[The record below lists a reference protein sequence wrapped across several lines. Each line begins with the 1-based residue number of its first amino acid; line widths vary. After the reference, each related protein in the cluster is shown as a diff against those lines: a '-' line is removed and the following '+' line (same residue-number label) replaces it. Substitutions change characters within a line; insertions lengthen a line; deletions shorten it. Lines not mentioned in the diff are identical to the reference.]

1 MNRNILFGALLLV
14 IIGAGCA
21 RNPMPV
27 PYPQPTG
34 PAEPVETT
42 GEISGPSFDEDA
54 APIKQGPPPM
64 AAPDLAEGADDLS
77 KMDPK
82 YKPLSAGFVNDRIR
96 FYQNKLE
103 LWKQADQQA
112 AITNLDAE
120 QTQVMVNCF
129 RDLQTILGGYQTM
142 RSQIFEQG
150 GAADALNL
158 EYMIGLQRQDIAF
171 LESRCA
177 EMLARA
183 GDQETDLFAS
193 QGGDFTGIEQRINE
207 LYEAGDYDQVVQA
220 WTEMPS
226 YQKDGVKRETA
237 LAYADALIYLN
248 DPAGAAEAYELVVDS
263 LVSQTGQQEDLLTLR
278 RRLGDLYAAAG
289 DFFAAET
296 QYEQLLKEYAEIGRV
311 ENWAKLQLS
320 MLERSMKGSPEL
332 ADYSELLRGYLGFVP
347 SRDGYGVVYKAEQ
360 FLQQYPYSPVS
371 PNVDII
377 KDEATSVADQW
388 FFGSI
393 AEADLLVETKKFDE
407 AIALLQRIPQGKLSP
422 ENLQQLKE
430 KLDSLVLAEAVERE
444 TVKIEKMQALQ
455 STWNQGAS
463 FAESGDYDAA
473 IAVFSELKGTE
484 YNDRAQERIDE
495 LSLTAAKIERR
506 RAADLFVR
514 SMKTDDLENR
524 KELLVESRQVLKDIL
539 KKYPD
544 VEVVEKV
551 EGNVRT
557 VEKKMNEL
565 DPMLLPDLVEKEK
578 QQELLQEPEFDGF
591 DTEPVDPSAPQE
603 LPTRQSLPVLPPQS

>member
-1 MNRNILFGALLLV
+1 MNRNLLFGALILA

-21 RNPMPV
+21 RKPVPV
-27 PYPQPTG
+27 PYPQPTD
-34 PAEPVETT
+34 PAEPVGATSEV
-42 GEISGPSFDEDA
+42 SGPSFDEDA
-54 APIKQGPPPM
+54 FPVKQGPPPL
-64 AAPDLAEGADDLS
+64 AAPDLSEGVDDLS
-77 KMDPK
+77 QMDPK
-82 YKPLSAGFVNDRIR
+82 YKPLSAGYVNDRIR
-96 FYQNKLE
+96 FYQEKLE

-120 QTQVMVNCF
+120 QTRVMVNCF
-129 RDLQTILGGYQTM
+129 RDLQTVLGGYQNLHN
-142 RSQIFEQG
+142 QIFEQG
-150 GAADALNL
+150 RAPDSLNL
-158 EYMIGLQRQDIAF
+158 EYIIGLQRQDIAF

-177 EMLARA
+177 QLLANS
-183 GDQETDLFAS
+183 GDQGMGLFAN
-193 QGGDFTGIEQRINE
+193 QGEDFSSIDQRINE
-207 LYEAGDYDQVVQA
+207 LYEAGAYDQVVQA
-220 WTEMPS
+220 WSDLPS
-226 YQKDGVKRETA
+226 YQKDGVNRKTA

-248 DPAGAAEAYELVVDS
+248 DPAGAAEAYEQVIDS
-263 LVSQTGQQEDLLTLR
+263 LVSRTDQQEDLLSLR
-278 RRLGDLYAAAG
+278 RRLGDLHAAAG
-289 DFFAAET
+289 NFFAAET
-296 QYEQLLKEYAEIGRV
+296 QYEQLLKDYVEVGRV

-332 ADYSELLRGYLGFVP
+332 TDYSELLRGYLGFVP
-347 SRDGYGVVYKAEQ
+347 SRDGYSIVYKAEQ

-377 KDEATSVADQW
+377 KDETRSVADQW
-388 FFGSI
+388 FFGRI

-407 AIALLQRIPQGKLSP
+407 AITLLQSIPQDKLSP
-422 ENLQQLKE
+422 ENLQRLKE
-430 KLDSLVLAEAVERE
+430 KLDRLVLAEAVERE
-444 TVKIEKMQALQ
+444 TEKIEKMQALQ
-455 STWNQGAS
+455 STWNEGVS
-463 FAESGDYDAA
+463 LAESGDYDAA

-484 YNDRAQERIDE
+484 YSDRAQERIDD

-524 KELLVESRQVLKDIL
+524 KALLVESRQVLKDIL

-544 VEVVEKV
+544 VEVSAKV

-565 DPMLLPDLVEKEK
+565 DPMLLPELVEKEK

-591 DTEPVDPSAPQE
+591 DTEPVDTSAPQE
-603 LPTRQSLPVLPPQS
+603 VPSRQSLPVLPPQS

>member
-14 IIGAGCA
+14 IVGAGCA
-21 RNPMPV
+21 RKPMPV
-27 PYPQPTG
+27 PYPQPID
-34 PAEPVETT
+34 PAEPVGRTSEV
-42 GEISGPSFDEDA
+42 SSPSFDEDA
-54 APIKQGPPPM
+54 SPIKQGPPPP
-64 AAPDLAEGADDLS
+64 AAPDLSEGADDLS
-77 KMDPK
+77 KTDPK

-96 FYQNKLE
+96 YYQGKLE
-103 LWKQADQQA
+103 LWKQVDQQA

-129 RDLQTILGGYQTM
+129 RELQTVLGGYQNVH
-142 RSQIFEQG
+142 SQIFELG
-150 GAADALNL
+150 GSPDSLNL
-158 EYMIGLQRQDIAF
+158 EYMIGLQRKDIAF

-177 EMLARA
+177 QLLAEA
-183 GDQETDLFAS
+183 GDKGAGLFTD
-193 QGGDFTGIEQRINE
+193 QGGDFSGIEQRINE
-207 LYEAGDYDQVVQA
+207 LYEAGAYDQVVQT
-220 WTEMPS
+220 WSEIPS
-226 YQKDGVKRETA
+226 YQKDGVNRRTA

-248 DPAGAAEAYELVVDS
+248 DPAGAAEAYEQVVDS
-263 LVSQTGQQEDLLTLR
+263 LVSRTDQPEDLLTLR
-278 RRLGDLYAAAG
+278 RRIGDLYAAAG
-289 DFFAAET
+289 NFFAAET
-296 QYEQLLKEYAEIGRV
+296 QYEQLLKDYAEVGRV

-332 ADYSELLRGYLGFVP
+332 TDYSELLRGYLGFVP
-347 SRDGYGVVYKAEQ
+347 SRDGYSVVYKAEQ

-377 KDEATSVADQW
+377 KDETRLAADQW
-388 FFGSI
+388 FLGKI
-393 AEADLLVETKKFDE
+393 TEADLLVETKKFDE
-407 AIALLQRIPQGKLSP
+407 AIALLQTIPQDKLSP
-422 ENLQQLKE
+422 ENLLQLKE
-430 KLDSLVLAEAVERE
+430 KLDGLVLAEAVERE

-455 STWNQGAS
+455 STWNEGAS

-539 KKYPD
+539 EKYPD
-544 VEVVEKV
+544 VEVAEKV

-565 DPMLLPDLVEKEK
+565 DPMLLPELIEKEK
-578 QQELLQEPEFDGF
+578 QQELMQEPEFDGF
-591 DTEPVDPSAPQE
+591 ETEPVDPLTPQE
-603 LPTRQSLPVLPPQS
+603 VPARQSLPVLPPQS